1 MTYLSLSLPHHADSF
16 WPTTKMYKIFH
27 IYLVYAR
34 HCFSLRFTNSRGEN
48 LCQKRQRAQEDRDRD
63 SAEEREERFRPSFFP
78 GQHRLSM
85 SVCVCVFFVL
95 YSTGKLPMYVMQF
108 CCSLTALDFSTA
120 PDSFALSFA
129 HHLPS
134 LSPGLQLNL
143 KFLHNPTKLGA
154 KI

>member
-1 MTYLSLSLPHHADSF
+1 MPG
-16 WPTTKMYKIFH
+16 I
-27 IYLVYAR
+27 V
-34 HCFSLRFTNSRGEN
+34 SRCDLQILEEKTCAKNASGRRKTEIGIVR
-48 LCQKRQRAQEDRDRD
+48 KR
-63 SAEEREERFRPSFFP
+63 ERKDFGHPFFLANTDF
-78 GQHRLSM
+78 QW
-85 SVCVCVFFVL
+85 VCVCVFFVL

-108 CCSLTALDFSTA
+108 CCSLTAPDFSTA

-154 KI
+154 KIWPNAIWKTAAEENLV